1 MKKLIEFIVSGCWH
15 KWTKHSEAKVWGEE
29 SNKRPVGYAY
39 ICVCERCGEPK
50 RFNLY

>member
-1 MKKLIEFIVSGCWH
+1 MKKLIEFILSGCWH
-15 KWTKHSEAKVWGEE
+15 KWTKHSESKVWAEGD
-29 SNKRPVGYAY
+29 KRPVGYAY